1 MFRDKNVIVCP
12 DWIMSRKLLSK
23 FEESHGHCTRD
34 PWPQLGI
41 TRSSAPDR
49 MGCLKLGDN
58 VDRLLLDGLESIVEK
73 AHVISDRAQM
83 QNYLADETAG
93 PVKPKPANDL
103 VLVRPANTQQV
114 SAVLQLANRHHL
126 AVFPRGGGTGLVGG
140 AVPTR
145 DGIILSLE
153 RMNRIEIDK
162 ENMMAIAEAG
172 ATLQRL
178 ANTAGQAGL
187 FFPPHPGDEN
197 AQFGGLVAT
206 NAGGSRAVRYGVMR
220 NQVKALEIVTAT
232 GEVLSLGG
240 RLHKNNVGY
249 DLMQLIIG
257 SEGTLAVITKVT
269 LRLYPKFA
277 ATATIILP
285 YSNRDDAMSTVQK
298 ILQEA
303 GTPLAI
309 EYVSRDLLEMTAT
322 HLGERWPVAVGNCY
336 LIIIGAEASRD
347 QLIPQSVR
355 IREICRQNGGFEPFY
370 VESQRDQDKIL
381 RIRSNIYFALKN
393 ETVDILDISV
403 PVSEL
408 VRVID
413 SIEKIAREDK
423 LFLPVFGHAAD
434 GNLHIH
440 IMKREGDTPDHVK
453 ALRNEIYG
461 IAIDAGGVITGEHG
475 IGKIRTDKIQSCL
488 AKEEIELM
496 KAIKR
501 VFDPNNVLNPG
512 AKIPA

>member
-1 MFRDKNVIVCP
+1 M
-12 DWIMSRKLLSK
+12 
-23 FEESHGHCTRD
+23 T
-34 PWPQLGI
+34 Q
-41 TRSSAPDR
+41 A
-49 MGCLKLGDN
+49 GDS
-58 VDRLLLDGLESIVEK
+58 VDRLVVDCLESIMEK
-73 AHVISDRAQM
+73 AHVVTDRAQL

-103 VLVRPANTQQV
+103 VLVRPANAQQV
-114 SAVLQLANRHHL
+114 SGVLQLANRHRL
-126 AVFPRGGGTGLVGG
+126 PVFPRGGGTGLVGG

-172 ATLQRL
+172 VTLEKL
-178 ANTAGQAGL
+178 AITASEAGL

-197 AQFGGLVAT
+197 AQLGGLVAT

-220 NQVKALEIVTAT
+220 NQVKGLEAVTPT
-232 GEVLSLGG
+232 GEILNLGG

-257 SEGTLAVITKVT
+257 SEGTLGVITKVT

-285 YSNRDDAMSTVQK
+285 YSNRNDAMSTVQK

-309 EYVSRDLLEMTAT
+309 EYVTRDLLEMTAK
-322 HLGERWPVAVGNCY
+322 HFGEKWPVTVGNCY
-336 LIIIGAEASRD
+336 LIIIGAEPSRD

-355 IREICRQNGGFEPFY
+355 IREISRQNGGFEPFY

-381 RIRSNIYFALKN
+381 RIRSNIYFALKD
-393 ETVDILDISV
+393 ETVDILDIAV

-408 VRVID
+408 VNVID
-413 SIEKIAREDK
+413 SLEEIAKRDK

-440 IMKREGDTPDHVK
+440 IMKREDDTPDYVN
-453 ALRNEIYG
+453 ALRNEIYKT
-461 IAIDAGGVITGEHG
+461 AIDAGGVITGEHG
-475 IGKIRTDKIQSCL
+475 IGKIRTDKLQSCL
-488 AKEEIELM
+488 TKEEIALM
-496 KAIKR
+496 TAIKK
-501 VFDPNNVLNPG
+501 VFDPNNILNPG
-512 AKIPA
+512 TKIPV

>member
-1 MFRDKNVIVCP
+1 
-12 DWIMSRKLLSK
+12 
-23 FEESHGHCTRD
+23 
-34 PWPQLGI
+34 
-41 TRSSAPDR
+41 
-49 MGCLKLGDN
+49 
-58 VDRLLLDGLESIVEK
+58 LEGIVEK
-73 AHVISDRAQM
+73 AHVITDHAQM
-83 QNYLADETAG
+83 LNYLTDETAG

-103 VLVRPANTQQV
+103 VLVRPANAQQV
-114 SAVLQLANRHHL
+114 SGILQLANKHHV

-153 RMNRIEIDK
+153 RMNRIEIDE
-162 ENMMAIAEAG
+162 ENMMAIGEAG
-172 ATLQRL
+172 VTLGKL
-178 ANTAGQAGL
+178 ANTAGEAEL

-197 AQFGGLVAT
+197 AQLGGLVAT

-220 NQVKALEIVTAT
+220 NQVKALEVVTPT
-232 GEVLSLGG
+232 GEILNLGG

-277 ATATIILP
+277 ATATMILP
-285 YSNRDDAMSTVQK
+285 YSNRNDAMSTVQK

-309 EYVSRDLLEMTAT
+309 EYVTRDLLEMTAK
-322 HLGERWPVAVGNCY
+322 HLGEKWPVSVGNCY
-336 LIIIGAEASRD
+336 IIIIGAEASRD

-355 IREICRQNGGFEPFY
+355 MREISQENGGFEPFY

-381 RIRSNIYFALKN
+381 RIRSNIYFALKD
-393 ETVDILDISV
+393 ETADILDIAV

-408 VRVID
+408 VNVID
-413 SIEKIAREDK
+413 SLEEIARRDK

-440 IMKREGDTPDHVK
+440 IMKREGDTAAYVD
-453 ALRNEIYG
+453 ALRNRIYK
-461 IAIDAGGVITGEHG
+461 IATDAGGAITGEHG
-475 IGKIRTDKIQSCL
+475 MGKIRAAKLQSCL
-488 AKEEIELM
+488 SKEEIALM
-496 KAIKR
+496 TAIKK
-501 VFDPNNVLNPG
+501 VFDPNSIMNPG
-512 AKIPA
+512 TKIPL

>member
-1 MFRDKNVIVCP
+1 MGWLELGESVDKSIV
-12 DWIMSRKLLSK
+12 
-23 FEESHGHCTRD
+23 
-34 PWPQLGI
+34 
-41 TRSSAPDR
+41 
-49 MGCLKLGDN
+49 
-58 VDRLLLDGLESIVEK
+58 DGLRSVVET
-73 AHVISDRAQM
+73 AHVITDRAQM
-83 QNYLADETAG
+83 QNYLTDETAT
-93 PVKPKPANDL
+93 PVRPKPANDL

-114 SAVLQLANRHHL
+114 STVLQLANKHDI

-140 AVPTR
+140 AVPTE

-153 RMNRIEIDK
+153 RLNGIEIDI

-172 ATLQRL
+172 VTLEKL
-178 ANTAGQAGL
+178 TKTANEVGL

-197 AQFGGLVAT
+197 AQMGGLVAT

-220 NQVKALEIVTAT
+220 NQVKALEIVTPT
-232 GEVLSLGG
+232 GDILNLGG

-269 LRLYPKFA
+269 LRLYPKFG

-285 YSNRDDAMSTVQK
+285 FRNRNDAMSTVQK
-298 ILQEA
+298 ILQDG

-309 EYVSRDLLEMTAT
+309 EYVERDLLEMTAK
-322 HLGERWPVAVGNCY
+322 HLGMKWPVAVGDQY

-347 QLIPQSVR
+347 QLLPQSVR
-355 IREICRQNGGFEPFY
+355 MREICQQNGGLEPFY

-393 ETVDILDISV
+393 ETVDILDIAV
-403 PVSEL
+403 PLSEL

-413 SIEKIAREDK
+413 SLEEIAKKDK

-440 IMKREGDTPDHVK
+440 IMKREGDTASYVET
-453 ALRNEIYG
+453 LRNRVYK

-475 IGKIRTDKIQSCL
+475 MGKIRAAKLRSCL
-488 AKEEIELM
+488 SKEEIAIM
-496 KAIKR
+496 TAIKK

-512 AKIPA
+512 TKIPV